1 MLAPGCGEPWFP
13 HTAVLLS
20 LTCLSYGD
28 LFVLFLVLLFSFQY
42 NSLDDAQVII
52 SQPYWPGQLSSCRLW
67 FFVCLVCLVFACV
80 FCLFALVFCL
90 FSVILSARDDAIGP
104 CKVNL

>member
-28 LFVLFLVLLFSFQY
+28 LFVLFLVLLFSFLAIRIHLTP
-42 NSLDDAQVII
+42 NRAGRVNFH
-52 SQPYWPGQLSSCRLW
+52 RRFW
-67 FFVCLVCLVFACV
+67 FFVCLLVLGV
-80 FCLFALVFCL
+80 
-90 FSVILSARDDAIGP
+90 
-104 CKVNL
+104 